1 MTSALA
7 RLGTVIARHP
17 WPVIGAWTL
26 IGIAASFGA
35 RELPALAR
43 GGSGVLDDS
52 AAQRV
57 GAELNRAFADPWVDP
72 LALAVASDAYQRGDP
87 HLTSV
92 LACSQQTLAARDE
105 VRKVTRLEDAAG
117 RPVPRPAYEAL
128 LIALRADDLEAQ
140 ERAVPVLRAA
150 LRPCREAFERL
161 DPHGR
166 FALTGRAAYTV
177 DLNAANK
184 QSGDRAEA
192 GVLPLTLLI
201 LLLVFGSL
209 PAAMLPLLVGLASTT
224 VALALADAL
233 SRLVPVSNLTANV
246 VTMLGLALGIDYS
259 LLLVSRFRELART
272 RSREAALALT
282 LASAGRV
289 VVWSGLTVSIALLG
303 LLWSPLLETRGVGIG
318 GALVALVSVVAA
330 LTLLPACLALSASWL
345 HRLRL
350 RSPLGHGRAASVF
363 GKLATRVVRRP
374 FGTALIASA
383 AVLLIALP
391 AVTARSG
398 YSNDPAFF
406 PPAMEARI
414 GGEILA
420 ALGHGTDALAIYL
433 LVRPADGGSVVDA
446 AHLRG
451 LVALTA
457 QLRADP
463 RVAQLTSL
471 ADALPHSAEA
481 DMALQSAGLD
491 AALARDPAA
500 GARWLSRDRST
511 ALVLVIPAAGL
522 SLADMQALAQD
533 LGRPA
538 TRGALRIDVGGA
550 PAYFNDFD
558 RSLARCY
565 PYVAGFILL
574 ATVAL
579 LFGAFRSWLIP
590 VKAVLMNLLAVAAA
604 VGVVVAVFQWG
615 WGKALVGLGA
625 PLEAI
630 PPTVPLMI
638 FCLSFG
644 ISMDYELFMLFQI
657 AGAYRRH
664 GDTPRAT
671 VAGIRRAGPVITGA
685 ALIMAVVFAAFIGS
699 DVQLMKMLGLGL
711 TTAVIVDALVIR
723 TLLLP
728 AAMTLAG
735 RWNWYPGDGRA
746 PGAAPR

>member
-1 MTSALA
+1 MTGALA
-7 RLGTVIARHP
+7 RLGAAIARRP
-17 WPVIGAWTL
+17 WPVIGAWLL
-26 IGIAASFGA
+26 IGITASFGA
-35 RELPALAR
+35 RELPAMAR

-57 GAELNRAFADPWVDP
+57 GAELNRAFDDPWVDP
-72 LALAVASDAYQRGDP
+72 LALAVASDAYRRDDP
-87 HLTSV
+87 RV
-92 LACSQQTLAARDE
+92 AGILACSQHALAARGE
-105 VRKVTRLEDAAG
+105 VRKVVRLEDAAG
-117 RPVPRPAYEAL
+117 RPAPRPAYEAL

-140 ERAVPVLRAA
+140 ERAVPALRAA
-150 LRPCREAFERL
+150 LRPCRQAFERL

-166 FALTGRAAYTV
+166 YALTGRAAYTV

-192 GVLPLTLLI
+192 EVLPLTLLI
-201 LLLVFGSL
+201 LLLVFGSV
-209 PAAMLPLLVGLASTT
+209 PAAVLPLLVGVASTT

-233 SRLVPVSNLTANV
+233 SRLMPVSNLTANV

-272 RSREAALALT
+272 RSRDDALALT

-289 VVWSGLTVSIALLG
+289 IVWSGLTVSTALLG

-318 GALVALVSVVAA
+318 GALVALVSVFAA

-350 RSPLGHGRAASVF
+350 RSPLGRGRAAGVF

-374 FGTALIASA
+374 VGTVLITSI
-383 AVLLIALP
+383 AVLLVALP

-406 PPAMEARI
+406 PPAMEARV

-420 ALGHGTDALAIYL
+420 SLGHGTDALAIYL
-433 LVRPADGGSVVDA
+433 LVRPTDGGRVTDA
-446 AHLRG
+446 AHLSG
-451 LVALTA
+451 LVALTGE
-457 QLRADP
+457 LRTDP
-463 RVAQLTSL
+463 RIAHLTSV
-471 ADALPHSAEA
+471 ADALPDAAEV
-481 DMALQSAGLD
+481 DIALRSAGLE
-491 AALARDPAA
+491 AALARDPAV
-500 GARWLSRDRST
+500 GARWLSRDRRA
-511 ALVLVIPAAGL
+511 ALVLVTPATGL
-522 SLADMQALAQD
+522 SLADIQALARD
-533 LGRPA
+533 LGRPPA
-538 TRGALRIDVGGA
+538 RRALRLEVGGA

-558 RSLARCY
+558 RSLAHCY

-579 LFGAFRSWLIP
+579 LFAAFRSWLIP

-615 WGKALVGLGA
+615 WGKALVGLAA

-664 GDTPRAT
+664 GGTPRAT
-671 VAGIRRAGPVITGA
+671 VAGIRHAGPVITGA

-728 AAMTLAG
+728 AAMTMAG
-735 RWNWYPGDGRA
+735 RWNWYPGEGRA
-746 PGAAPR
+746 SGAAPR

>member
-1 MTSALA
+1 MTGALA
-7 RLGTVIARHP
+7 RLGTAIARHP
-17 WPVIGAWTL
+17 WRVIGAWML
-26 IGIAASFGA
+26 IAIVASFGA

-52 AAQRV
+52 AAQR
-57 GAELNRAFADPWVDP
+57 AAAALNRAFDDPWVDP
-72 LALAVASDAYQRGDP
+72 LALAVASDLYPRGDP
-87 HLTSV
+87 GVAAV
-92 LACSQQTLAARDE
+92 LACSQRTLAARDE
-105 VRKVTRLEDAAG
+105 VRKVERLEDAG
-117 RPVPRPAYEAL
+117 GQTTQRPAYEAL
-128 LIALRADDLEAQ
+128 LIALRADNLEAQ
-140 ERAVPVLRAA
+140 ERAVPALRAA
-150 LRPCREAFERL
+150 LSPCRQAFLRL
-161 DPHGR
+161 DPHAR
-166 FALTGRAAYTV
+166 YALTGRAAYTV

-192 GVLPLTLLI
+192 AVLPLTLLI
-201 LLLVFGSL
+201 LLLVFGTV
-209 PAAMLPLLVGLASTT
+209 PAAALPVLAGLASTT
-224 VALALADAL
+224 VALALAGAL

-259 LLLVSRFRELART
+259 LLLVSRFRELLRT
-272 RSREAALALT
+272 RSRDEALVLA

-289 VVWSGLTVSIALLG
+289 IVWSGLTVTTALLG

-318 GALVALVSVVAA
+318 GALVALVSVLTAT
-330 LTLLPACLALSASWL
+330 TLLPACLALSASWL

-350 RSPLGHGRAASVF
+350 RSPLAPARAAGVF

-374 FGTALIASA
+374 VGTVLITSV
-383 AVLLIALP
+383 AVLLLALP
-391 AVTARSG
+391 AVTVRRG
-398 YSNDPAFF
+398 FSNDPAFF
-406 PPAMEARI
+406 PPAMEARV

-420 ALGHGTDALAIYL
+420 SLGHGTDALAVNL
-433 LVRPADGGSVVDA
+433 LVRPTGGGSMTDA
-446 AHLRG
+446 AQLRG

-457 QLRADP
+457 QLRTDP
-463 RVAQLTSL
+463 RIGHLTSL
-471 ADALPHSAEA
+471 ADALPDTAEIDVA
-481 DMALQSAGLD
+481 SLSAGLE

-511 ALVLVIPAAGL
+511 ALVLVTPATGL
-522 SLADMQALAQD
+522 TLADIQALARD

-538 TRGALRIDVGGA
+538 ARGTLRLEVGGA

-558 RSLARCY
+558 DSLARCY

-574 ATVAL
+574 TTVAL
-579 LFGAFRSWLIP
+579 LFAAFRSWLIP
-590 VKAVLMNLLAVAAA
+590 VKAVVMNLLAVAAA

-671 VAGIRRAGPVITGA
+671 VAGIRHAAPVITGA
-685 ALIMAVVFAAFIGS
+685 ALVMAVVFAAFIGS

-746 PGAAPR
+746 LAASSR